1 MTYEQFRQR
10 YQFNPDTDVIGEGGF
25 ATVYKAYDTYCDMWV
40 AIKKA
45 EVKKQ
50 YENFRLKNEVELVN
64 SLKHPNIAYYSEC
77 YSFALGS
84 STYDFAILQYYEL
97 GNLQQFSQKY
107 DLSFKEKEEILFQLL
122 EGIGFLHSESIIH
135 CDLKPTNILIV
146 DREGNFI
153 PKITD
158 FGISKKT
165 TYEKSRYY
173 DSFLKGGSLY
183 FAVPEQIFSNEL
195 YPNSNIWS
203 FGVIACWLFT
213 GKLPFNTGKYD
224 VNSTAGKKE
233 LLEQIRSGQLPDF
246 IDDIP
251 KRWCT
256 IIRKSLQ
263 PNPYFRLKNVAECW
277 EIIED
282 PSRFLT
288 GVPGSLVFPE
298 DEPFLI
304 ATKEDKWGFW
314 KVLDNAGISEW
325 YDIPFIYDYA
335 YDFSEGLG
343 AVKRDNKWGFVNK
356 TGKEIIPLIYDAVQR
371 FSEGLAAVNI
381 KGKWGFIDKKNN
393 KIIHFKY
400 DNACQFSED
409 GLAIV
414 TVNGKQGVIDKGG
427 RELTPFKYDSVWE
440 FSEGLAVV
448 KLNDRYGAVDKTGK
462 EVIAVKYDRD
472 NWKYSEGL
480 AKVIHNGKYGFI
492 DRTGKE
498 VIPTSYNDAKDF
510 SEGLAA
516 VRLNGKYGFIG
527 QTGKEV
533 IPLMYDEVKKF
544 SKGLANVKLNGEY
557 FNIDKT
563 GKIVIVKKDKV
574 EKISFDEIFTAFNLD
589 NKMEDLGKTEII
601 DDPIINNLLKKS
613 TKMQQKEKRNYLT
626 QELETTD
633 CYHTKV
639 LCVLVLDVSGSMNI
653 SIEGKSIIDRLNNG
667 LKVLTEEI
675 SNDIV
680 MEKKLELSII
690 AFNDEVE
697 TVLEPS
703 LIKNVK
709 MPLLTAFGTT
719 AMVDAMFEAI
729 RKIEHRKE
737 WYKSIGQKYHKPW
750 IVLITDG
757 EPDEG
762 QDVEALAECIRND
775 INHKKYRF
783 IPLGIKEANMEVLQQ
798 LCKECKIDGE
808 KITPLPLNAAKFSSF
823 FRWLVSH
830 IRETVSE
837 EIEIYVPEN
846 SKPVN
851 SDDNWLNNFVKM

>member
-1 MTYEQFRQR
+1 MTYKQFLQR

-25 ATVYKAYDTYCDMWV
+25 ATVYKAYDTYFNMWV

-64 SLKHPNIAYYSEC
+64 SLEHPNIAYYSDC

-84 STYDFAILQYYEL
+84 STYDFAVLQYYEL
-97 GNLQQFSQKY
+97 GNLQQFSQKH

-158 FGISKKT
+158 FGISKKI

-183 FAVPEQIFSNEL
+183 FAIPEQIFSNEL
-195 YPNSNIWS
+195 YPNSDIWS

-224 VNSTAGKKE
+224 LNSTAGKKE

-251 KRWCT
+251 KPWCT

-263 PNPYFRLKNVAECW
+263 PNPYLRLKNVAECW

-298 DEPFLI
+298 DEPSLI

-314 KVLDNAGISEW
+314 EVLDNAGISKW

-356 TGKEIIPLIYDAVQR
+356 TGKEIIPLIYDDVQR
-371 FSEGLAAVNI
+371 FSEGLAAV
-381 KGKWGFIDKKNN
+381 
-393 KIIHFKY
+393 
-400 DNACQFSED
+400 C
-409 GLAIV
+409 
-414 TVNGKQGVIDKGG
+414 
-427 RELTPFKYDSVWE
+427 
-440 FSEGLAVV
+440 
-448 KLNDRYGAVDKTGK
+448 
-462 EVIAVKYDRD
+462 
-472 NWKYSEGL
+472 
-480 AKVIHNGKYGFI
+480 
-492 DRTGKE
+492 
-498 VIPTSYNDAKDF
+498 
-510 SEGLAA
+510 
-516 VRLNGKYGFIG
+516 LNGKYGFIG

-574 EKISFDEIFTAFNLD
+574 ENISFDEIFAAFNLD

-613 TKMQQKEKRNYLT
+613 TKMQQKEKKNYLT

-653 SIEGKSIIDRLNNG
+653 SIEGKSIINRLNNG

-690 AFNDEVE
+690 AFNNEVE

-709 MPLLTAFGTT
+709 IPFLRAFGTT

-729 RKIEHRKE
+729 KKVEHRKE
-737 WYKSIGQKYHKPW
+737 WYKSIGQKCHKPW

-783 IPLGIKEANMEVLQQ
+783 IPLGIKGANMEVLQQ

-823 FRWLVSH
+823 FRWLVSY

-851 SDDNWLNNFVKM
+851 FDDNWLNNFVKM